1 MFLKRLFYVLI
12 ITSTTFVQAD
22 DLTPLEVESSLL
34 SNTVGESKY
43 PLAIIGSTDINS
55 TPVSYTHLTL
65 PTILLV

>member
-12 ITSTTFVQAD
+12 ITSTSLVQAD

-43 PLAIIGSTDINS
+43 PLSIVGRKDINS
-55 TPVSYTHLTL
+55 TCDAIMCDDSPGKM
-65 PTILLV
+65 

>member
-43 PLAIIGSTDINS
+43 PL
-55 TPVSYTHLTL
+55 
-65 PTILLV
+65 